1 MIASIGKRGDAKR
14 MQDVGFAAYLVKP
27 VHQSILM
34 DALATAWNASLKG
47 QPLQLITR
55 HSLAE
60 ARAEKKAI
68 EPEAAPAERV
78 RVLVA
83 EDNPVNQKLAIRML
97 EKFNLVVDV
106 AANGREVI
114 DTLEKAAF
122 DLIFMDCQ
130 MPEMDGYEATA
141 AIRQAER
148 ESGKHLA
155 IVAMT
160 ANAMQGDREKCLSA
174 GMDDY
179 ITKPIRREAIQEMLQ
194 KWTPK
199 SRVEGRG

>member
-1 MIASIGKRGDAKR
+1 
-14 MQDVGFAAYLVKP
+14 VKP

-34 DALATAWNASLKG
+34 DALVTAWSATLKG
-47 QPLQLITR
+47 QPLPLITR

-60 ARAEKKAI
+60 ARAEKKT
-68 EPEAAPAERV
+68 EQPEAVTAERV

-97 EKFNLVVDV
+97 EKFNLSVDV

-114 DTLEKAAF
+114 DMLGKAAY
-122 DLIFMDCQ
+122 DLVFMDCH

-141 AIRQAER
+141 SIRQAER
-148 ESGKHLA
+148 ESGKHLS

-194 KWTPK
+194 KWTPVK
-199 SRVEGRG
+199 K